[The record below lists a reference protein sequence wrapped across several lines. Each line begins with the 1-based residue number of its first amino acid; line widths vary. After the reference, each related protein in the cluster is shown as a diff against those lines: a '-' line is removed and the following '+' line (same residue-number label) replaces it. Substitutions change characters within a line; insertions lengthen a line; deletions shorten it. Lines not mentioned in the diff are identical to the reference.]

1 MQKYDSFFFVH
12 VESSCLPE
20 KQQIVIL
27 DENTA
32 YQSIINTIHAR
43 RQKSV
48 PLLTFRDQNLIDI
61 QKRVS
66 YSSILKSNTL
76 LTRQGLNYERFICQ
90 KTAASYPAGA
100 GGRTA

>member
-43 RQKSV
+43 RTDMAGKCPGRSSHRGITGHKVIKGHSAATKVVAVTFV
-48 PLLTFRDQNLIDI
+48 PLTVTDALDGVN
-61 QKRVS
+61 V
-66 YSSILKSNTL
+66 
-76 LTRQGLNYERFICQ
+76 
-90 KTAASYPAGA
+90 
-100 GGRTA
+100 